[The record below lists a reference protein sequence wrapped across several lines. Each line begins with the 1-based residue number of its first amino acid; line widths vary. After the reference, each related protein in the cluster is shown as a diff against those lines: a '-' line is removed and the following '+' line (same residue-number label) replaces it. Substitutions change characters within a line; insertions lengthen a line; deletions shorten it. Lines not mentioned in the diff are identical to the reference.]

1 MSSSLN
7 KIGWLTAAS
16 LVIANMIGTGVF
28 TSLGFQLVNTTNT
41 YSIILLWSLG
51 AIMALCGAL
60 SYSELGT
67 LLKRSGGEYHFLSE
81 LYHPFVGYLSG
92 WVSLTVGF
100 AAPIALAA
108 IALGKY
114 TSVYIPISE
123 SVIAVSVVI
132 IVTIVHLFSIKQSSK
147 FQDIATF
154 FKVALIVGFII
165 IGLSISETPNALD
178 FSNSWTSEVQST
190 AFAVS
195 LIYVSYSYSGWNA
208 SAYIVDEIRNVRKNL
223 PKALLVGTLVVSVL
237 YILLQIVF
245 LKSAP
250 LHLLS
255 GKVEVGQVAA
265 TQLYGELGGTLLS
278 TFIALML
285 ISSISAMVWVGS
297 RVSKTIGE
305 DYKLWKF
312 LGKTSKNKIPVNAL
326 WIQLGVTILL
336 ILTGTFEIIL
346 VYSGILLQVFVTLS
360 VIGVFI
366 MRRKYDNQDAFKTPL
381 YPIPQII
388 FLLISAWII
397 IYLSIEQPMEY
408 LIGAGILSI
417 GAITYFINKK
427 MKNNENT
434 I

>member
-1 MSSSLN
+1 MSLSSN

-28 TSLGFQLVNTTNT
+28 TSLGFQLANTNNT

-51 AIMALCGAL
+51 AIMALSGAL

-67 LLKRSGGEYHFLSE
+67 NLKRSGGEYHFLSK

-100 AAPIALAA
+100 AAPIALAS

-114 TSVYIPISE
+114 MTIYLPIGE
-123 SVIAVSVVI
+123 STIAVSIVI
-132 IVTIVHLFSIKQSSK
+132 IVTIAHLSSIRQSRK
-147 FQDIATF
+147 FQNIATL
-154 FKVALIVGFII
+154 FKMVLIVVFII
-165 IGLSISETPNALD
+165 FGLSISKSPNALD
-178 FSNSWTSEVQST
+178 FSSSWTSQINST

-208 SAYIVDEIRNVRKNL
+208 SAYIVDEIDDVKNNL
-223 PKALLVGTLVVSVL
+223 PRALLIGTLTVSAL
-237 YILLQIVF
+237 YVLLQLVF

-250 LHLLS
+250 LNALS
-255 GKVEVGQVAA
+255 GNLEVGRVSAEHLFGK
-265 TQLYGELGGTLLS
+265 TGGALLS
-278 TFIALML
+278 TGIALML

-297 RVSKTIGE
+297 RVSRAIGE
-305 DYKLWKF
+305 DYKLWTF
-312 LGKTSKNKIPVNAL
+312 LRKTNKNKIPVNAL
-326 WIQLGVTILL
+326 WLQLGITVLL

-346 VYSGILLQVFVTLS
+346 IYSGILLQIFVSLS

-366 MRRKYDNQDAFKTPL
+366 LRKKFDNENAFKTPFF
-381 YPIPQII
+381 PIPQIV
-388 FLLISAWII
+388 FLIISGWII

-408 LIGAGILSI
+408 LICAGILFL
-417 GAITYFINKK
+417 GTITYLINKK
-427 MKNNENT
+427 IT
-434 I
+434 RT